1 MSDELAS
8 GSETPA
14 QRARPMVVQVLGRFP
29 VTLGF
34 IGVLLVFGVVSQAL
48 WSPFVDHP
56 WFEVVG
62 YGLPAFEAG
71 RWWTPVTGTFF
82 VIQPWVYVTAILG
95 FWGMA
100 YVEHRRGWRVAL
112 AYYWAGQLFA
122 VLGAALLLVVGRNA
136 PWWGWAH
143 ELATTV
149 DVGPSGG
156 TMACAAAAVGLFAAP
171 WRQRIW
177 IVMFGFAGIS
187 LLFLG
192 TLADLEHALAIVLVL
207 GVDRSFRIG
216 RTTVSEQRMLASAT
230 LIALGVVQLLVAAL
244 PTYGPFGRDAAQP
257 TSFADVIL
265 DFVVIVLAVVG
276 LRRGRRWGWLIA
288 LLLVVLNVLIGAV
301 ALLLRIVASEQVADI
316 LGSVDTTI
324 ATAVLWLAFGIFL
337 LRARRAFQLWRRR
350 PIAGTSQPSV
360 EEVRELIRTEGAG
373 TLSWM
378 TTWEGMEYHRTSTGI
393 VPFQTQGRAAIV
405 LADPLGDPDGIPTSV
420 AEFVEVAD
428 RGDLVP
434 CFFSA
439 SEITRSAMPDGW
451 RSLVVADDTLVDLA
465 GLTFQGKA
473 WAKVRQSFSR
483 GEREGMTF
491 RLTRLAD
498 EPFAIRAQLQAIS
511 EQWVGE
517 KDLPE
522 MRFTLGTLAEAADP
536 EVRMA
541 LAIDPQGNVDGMLSW
556 LPIYGPGGQ
565 VRGWTLDL
573 MRRRDGGFPAVM
585 EFLIGQSAR
594 AFGDEGA
601 DVLSLSGAPLAHEN
615 DESDKDTGLI
625 GGLLGRLGETLEP
638 VYGFRSLH
646 RFKKKFNPRYE
657 PIYLLYR
664 DEGDLPA
671 IGIGLTRAFLP
682 GATVRQFAA
691 AGGELVRGG
700 RAPVSVD

>member
-1 MSDELAS
+1 MSDERAS
-8 GSETPA
+8 GGEASA
-14 QRARPMVVQVLGRFP
+14 QRSRPMMAQVLGRFP

-34 IGVLLVFGVVSQAL
+34 IGVLVVLGVVSQAL
-48 WSPFVDHP
+48 WRPFADHP

-82 VIQPWVYVTAILG
+82 VIQPWVYVTAVLG
-95 FWGMA
+95 FWGMG

-112 AYYWAGQLFA
+112 AYYWVGQLFA
-122 VLGAALLLVVGRNA
+122 VLGAALLLAVGRNA

-143 ELATTV
+143 ELATSI

-156 TMACAAAAVGLFAAP
+156 TMACAAAAAGLFAAP

-177 IVMFGFAGIS
+177 IVVFGFAGIS

-230 LIALGVVQLLVAAL
+230 LIALGIVQLLVAAL
-244 PTYGPFGRDAAQP
+244 PTYGPFGRDAPQP
-257 TSFADVIL
+257 TSFADVVV

-288 LLLVVLNVLIGAV
+288 LLLVVLNVLIGVV
-301 ALLLRIVASEQVADI
+301 ALLLRIMASEQVADI

-324 ATAVLWLAFGIFL
+324 ATGVLWLAFGIFL

-350 PIAGTSQPSV
+350 SIAGTSEPTV
-360 EEVRELIRTEGAG
+360 DEVRELIRTEGAG

-420 AEFVEVAD
+420 AEFVDVAD

-439 SEITRSAMPDGW
+439 
-451 RSLVVADDTLVDLA
+451 L
-465 GLTFQGKA
+465 
-473 WAKVRQSFSR
+473 R
-483 GEREGMTF
+483 G
-491 RLTRLAD
+491 
-498 EPFAIRAQLQAIS
+498 
-511 EQWVGE
+511 
-517 KDLPE
+517 
-522 MRFTLGTLAEAADP
+522 
-536 EVRMA
+536 
-541 LAIDPQGNVDGMLSW
+541 
-556 LPIYGPGGQ
+556 
-565 VRGWTLDL
+565 
-573 MRRRDGGFPAVM
+573 
-585 EFLIGQSAR
+585 
-594 AFGDEGA
+594 
-601 DVLSLSGAPLAHEN
+601 H
-615 DESDKDTGLI
+615 
-625 GGLLGRLGETLEP
+625 
-638 VYGFRSLH
+638 
-646 RFKKKFNPRYE
+646 
-657 PIYLLYR
+657 
-664 DEGDLPA
+664 
-671 IGIGLTRAFLP
+671 
-682 GATVRQFAA
+682 
-691 AGGELVRGG
+691 AGGDAGWLAVAGGG
-700 RAPVSVD
+700 R